1 LHLEEKT
8 FYTSCSASPALVA
21 PPAAV
26 SMPAVIAATI
36 GASAVG
42 TAAVSIAFLGSA
54 SHIYIT
60 K

>member
-8 FYTSCSASPALVA
+8 FYTSRSASPALA
-21 PPAAV
+21 ATTPPV
-26 SMPAVIAATI
+26 SMPAVIAPTI
-36 GASAVG
+36 GAFG